1 MLGKLVAMMLA
12 TAICA
17 TPVLSMQNP
26 APTPAAQDKDTI
38 RISTS
43 SVQMDV
49 IVTDKSGK
57 RITGLTASDFQVLDE
72 GVPQKVD
79 FFSAIEGSR
88 VIASLDGKPA
98 AGATGGGATRPN
110 ASPLATPFEGRFVV
124 LVMDDLHLTTEN
136 LMRSRG
142 ALLDYVNTQMKPTDM
157 VAVTATT
164 GAIGALQQFTNDKQ
178 RLIAA
183 INRIG
188 ALGGFSDRARDSRFN
203 MTAAEAVRIDAG
215 DQGVLTNVKRRMAQ
229 DDPGFNL
236 YKPPQRESGSRAGNR
251 PTTRPEEQNPET
263 ATATENED
271 DNDALQSMIKSAAK
285 ALVSQMSMAAQ
296 ASLKTLASLFQ
307 SMSDLPGRKVV
318 VLVTEQLVT
327 ASSTTGDLSGQ
338 LNNLIDI
345 ARRSGVSVYAVDAS
359 GLRANNSQASE
370 RITGR
375 ELQVKAT
382 RLEATFSD
390 FENLGAARTLVLGTG
405 GEMILNTNDLSV
417 GLQKAMEDSSS
428 YYVVGF
434 TPSAT
439 PDNKFHRL
447 NVSVKGRSDLV
458 VRTRHGYLAVNAD
471 TVRGTNTE
479 LVAAL
484 ISPVQRMDIP
494 LDVVA
499 NVLPGEGGQV
509 TITGFRVGRNYL
521 SLPAATAADQT
532 AAYELVAWVFPAGRD
547 EPVGRIEK
555 TFTYDVKDPEAVKK
569 LKTEG
574 FLYVS
579 KSTQLAPGPYQ
590 VRAVVREKTT
600 GHVGSAYQFFEV
612 PDVKNKKDVSLSSV
626 LLTPTGQGEFGG
638 HNAFKPSSEVDMRWV
653 IYNAPKDIKT
663 LEQRVKMIDAHGK
676 VLMDSPLA
684 PVPAQGADQSQAAQ
698 GTRFKLPPMRGRYS
712 LIVSLQGDKDKIS
725 EERRADF
732 SIE

>member
-1 MLGKLVAMMLA
+1 MLAKLVALALA
-12 TAICA
+12 TAVCA

-49 IVTDKSGK
+49 IVTDKTGR
-57 RITGLTASDFQVLDE
+57 RINGLTAADFHILDE
-72 GVPQKVD
+72 GVPQTVD

-88 VIASLDGKPA
+88 VTSSLDGKQA
-98 AGATGGGATRPN
+98 AGAGGATTRAN

-124 LVMDDLHLTTEN
+124 LVMDDLHLATEN
-136 LMRSRG
+136 LMRSRA
-142 ALLDYVNTQMKPTDM
+142 ALLDFVNNQMRPTDM

-178 RLIAA
+178 RLAAA

-188 ALGGFSDRARDSRFN
+188 ALGGFTDRARDSRFN

-215 DQGVLTNVKRRMAQ
+215 DQGVLNNVKRRLAQ
-229 DDPGFNL
+229 DDPAFNL
-236 YKPPQRESGSRAGNR
+236 YKPPQRESGSRGGNR
-251 PTTRPEEQNPET
+251 PTSRPEEQNPET
-263 ATATENED
+263 TPTPENED
-271 DNDALQSMIKSAAK
+271 DQNNALQSMIKSAAK

-307 SMSDLPGRKVV
+307 GMSDLPGRKVV

-338 LNNLIDI
+338 LNTLIDI

-359 GLRANNSQASE
+359 GLKAGNSQASE

-434 TPSAT
+434 TPSTT

-447 NVSVKGRSDLV
+447 NVSVKGRSDLI
-458 VRTRHGYLAVNAD
+458 VRTRRGYLAVNTD

-484 ISPVQRMDIP
+484 ISPVQRIDIP

-521 SLPAATAADQT
+521 TLPAATAADQT
-532 AAYELVAWVFPAGRD
+532 AGYELVAWIFPAGRD
-547 EPVGRIEK
+547 EPAGRIEK
-555 TFTYDVKDPEAVKK
+555 TFAYDVKDPEAVKK
-569 LKTEG
+569 LKSEG

-579 KSTQLAPGPYQ
+579 RSTQLAPGAYQ
-590 VRAVVREKTT
+590 VRAVIREKTT

-612 PDVKNKKDVSLSSV
+612 PDVKNKNDVALSSV
-626 LLTPTGQGEFGG
+626 LITPTGQTEFSGY
-638 HNAFKPSSEVDMRWV
+638 NAFKPGSEVDMRWV
-653 IYNAPKDIKT
+653 IYNAPKDIKS

-684 PVPAQGADQSQAAQ
+684 PAPGQGADPSQAAQ

-712 LIVSLQGDKDKIS
+712 LIVSLQGDKGKIS

>member
-1 MLGKLVAMMLA
+1 MIGKLVALA
-12 TAICA
+12 LAVSVCG

-26 APTPAAQDKDTI
+26 APAPAAQDKDTI

-49 IVTDKSGK
+49 IVTDKTGK
-57 RITGLTASDFQVLDE
+57 RINGLTASDFQILDE
-72 GVPQKVD
+72 GVPQTVD

-88 VIASLDGKPA
+88 VTNSLGGKLA
-98 AGATGGGATRPN
+98 AGAGGGAARN
-110 ASPLATPFEGRFVV
+110 NVSPLATPFESRFVV

-136 LMRSRG
+136 LMRSRS
-142 ALLDYVNTQMKPTDM
+142 ALLDYVNTQMTPSDL

-164 GAIGALQQFTNDKQ
+164 GTIGALQQFTNDKQ
-178 RLIAA
+178 RLLSA

-188 ALGGFSDRARDSRFN
+188 ALGGYSDRARDARFN

-215 DQGVLTNVKRRMAQ
+215 DQGVLDNVKRRMAQ
-229 DDPGFNL
+229 DDPALNL
-236 YKPPQRESGSRAGNR
+236 YKPPSRETGSRGGN
-251 PTTRPEEQNPET
+251 TRASKPEEQNPET
-263 ATATENED
+263 TPTPENEE
-271 DNDALQSMIKSAAK
+271 DNSALQSMIKSAAK
-285 ALVSQMSMAAQ
+285 ALVGQMAIAAQ
-296 ASLKTLASLFQ
+296 ASLKTLATLFQ
-307 SMSDLPGRKVV
+307 GMSDLPGRKVV

-327 ASSTTGDLSGQ
+327 AGSTTGDMSGQ

-345 ARRSGVSVYAVDAS
+345 ARRSGVSVYAVDAT

-405 GEMILNTNDLSV
+405 GEMILNTNDLSL

-434 TPSAT
+434 TPSGA

-458 VRTRHGYLAVNAD
+458 VRTRRGYLSVNAD

-494 LDVVA
+494 LDIVA
-499 NVLPGEGGQV
+499 NVLPGDGGQV

-521 SLPAATAADQT
+521 SLPAATAPDPT
-532 AAYELVAWVFPAGRD
+532 AAYELVAWIFPAGRD
-547 EPVGRIEK
+547 EPAGRIEK

-590 VRAVVREKTT
+590 IRAVVREKST

-626 LLTPTGQGEFGG
+626 LITPTGQTEFGG
-638 HNAFKPSSEVDMRWV
+638 HNAFKPASEVDMRWV
-653 IYNAPKDIKT
+653 IYNAPRDVKS

-684 PVPAQGADQSQAAQ
+684 PVPPQGDQSQAAQ

-712 LIVSLQGDKDKIS
+712 LIVSLQGDKGRVS